1 MAEGLTQTDF
11 ARVAGTSQQAVSR
24 ACRAG
29 HLERTA
35 DGRLDPADP
44 QNAQWAAMHLNGY
57 SSQVRRLDS
66 YRWRDREPPGS
77 PRWASCCG
85 AGTTSRSTRTLADRL
100 RDELAADDGRTIL
113 AAVLAGIPREFER
126 LRAEMAELRAFA
138 QRAGVQSTGSAAG
151 AQPARGLPL

>member
-1 MAEGLTQTDF
+1 MGCDALEWLLQPGAA
-11 ARVAGTSQQAVSR
+11 ARQLSLARSR
-24 ACRAG
+24 ATR
-29 HLERTA
+29 LTA
-35 DGRLDPADP
+35 LGELLRRWNNIEIDPA
-44 QNAQWAAMHLNGY
+44 
-57 SSQVRRLDS
+57 
-66 YRWRDREPPGS
+66 
-77 PRWASCCG
+77 
-85 AGTTSRSTRTLADRL
+85 LADRL